1 MDLVFLKRMKNSLN
15 KLLFYLLVFLVP
27 IGTKKFITSFP
38 EPFKIPISYGSFFLY
53 GLDIIVLLFVVL
65 NLRKISLDRRAW
77 WLLSFLAAALVSVFF
92 SLSFGL
98 AVYAFFHLALFALF
112 ALIIARMMSDGFLNL
127 KNTFLVLGCSAVA
140 EAVVGLLQFRDQAS
154 VGLRILGESVLGP
167 MTEGV
172 ARASTAFGDFLR
184 IYGTMPH
191 ANILAGFLV
200 FGFVALLFVFSRTG
214 DEKRDALKR
223 LGIVAALFLILSAI
237 LLTFSRSGLAVFVFA
252 VGTTIVYGLSEAF
265 LRRRSLFL
273 IGVLLLF
280 VVFSAFGFKGLATAR
295 DSVSLTEPSVTYR
308 VDYGLIAFDLIR
320 SHPIFGV
327 GVGNEVL
334 AGLTAGLYQGQGMH
348 SSWQWQPAHNLYLLI
363 ASETGLVGLALFVGF
378 LWSVFWPAAK
388 EFWKERKSEQGLDLF
403 FPLVL
408 GVSWLA
414 FGMVDHFFWDL
425 ESGQLM
431 FWLTL
436 GIIMGVSAHSS
447 TDRAYPSEG

>member
-1 MDLVFLKRMKNSLN
+1 MRNSLN
-15 KLLFYLLVFLVP
+15 KLLFYFLIFLIP
-27 IGTKKFITSFP
+27 IGIKKFIISFP
-38 EPFKIPISYGSFFLY
+38 EPFKVPISYGSFFLY
-53 GLDIIVLLFVVL
+53 GLDLIVFLFVVL
-65 NLRKISLDRRAW
+65 NLKKISFDWRTR
-77 WLLSFLAAALVSVFF
+77 WLAAFLAAVLVSIFF
-92 SLSFGL
+92 SLSVGL
-98 AVYAFFHLALFALF
+98 AVYAFLHLVLFALF
-112 ALIIARMMSDGFLNL
+112 ALLVARMMGDGLLNL
-127 KNTFLVLGCSAVA
+127 KTTFGVLGFSAVA

-154 VGLRILGESVLGP
+154 VGLRVLGESVLGP
-167 MTEGV
+167 ATEGV

-200 FGFVALLFVFSRTG
+200 FGFVALIFVFLKTG
-214 DEKRDALKR
+214 RGKRDALKR
-223 LGIVAALFLILSAI
+223 LGIVAGLFLIFTAT
-237 LLTFSRSGLAVFVFA
+237 LLTFSRSGLAVFIFA
-252 VGTTIVYGLSEAF
+252 VGTAVVYGLLEAF
-265 LRRRSLFL
+265 LRYRTIFL
-273 IGVLLLF
+273 VGLLLLF
-280 VVFSAFGFKGLATAR
+280 IVFSAFGFRRLATAR

-308 VDYGLIAFDLIR
+308 VDYGLIALDLIR

-327 GVGNEVL
+327 GVGNEIL
-334 AGLTAGLYQGQGMH
+334 AGLAAGLYQDQGMR
-348 SSWQWQPAHNLYLLI
+348 SSWQWQPVHNLYLFV
-363 ASETGLVGLALFVGF
+363 ASETGLVGLVLFFGF
-378 LWSVFWPAAK
+378 LGSVFYPTIK
-388 EFWKERKSEQGLDLF
+388 EFWKERKSERGLDFF